1 MKVAVPFSNYFP
13 LLIKSRIQTSQVL
26 QALKKCQIKAINHF
40 GRKATLQ
47 IFDLVKY
54 HF

>member
-1 MKVAVPFSNYFP
+1 MKVEVPFSNYFP

-40 GRKATLQ
+40 GRKASY
-47 IFDLVKY
+47 IADI
-54 HF
+54 